1 MPPRPRPRR
10 PSAGTPTLSRPRA
23 AGHGPGS
30 GRTPAHALSHEE
42 AQARL
47 AAAAEALR
55 VPLSPVQR
63 DQLTR
68 YLDLL
73 LKWNRVYNLTA
84 VRDPA
89 EALTH
94 HLLDSLAIVPSLR
107 RRLPGR
113 ARLLDAGSGGGL
125 PGVVLAIACLEWDV
139 TCVDA
144 VAKKA
149 TFIQQVAAELALPH
163 LHGVHSRVESL
174 PSANA
179 DLIVSRAFASLRDF
193 TTCTAAHLAPGGT
206 WVAMKGKEPLDE
218 MRDLPPGVEVFHV
231 EHLAVPGLEAD
242 RCLVWL
248 RPAAQVHG

>member
-1 MPPRPRPRR
+1 MPTPPRPRR
-10 PSAGTPTLSRPRA
+10 PSGTPSTDRLRSA
-23 AGHGPGS
+23 GPGADA
-30 GRTPAHALSHEE
+30 GRAPARALSHEE
-42 AQARL
+42 TQARL
-47 AAAAEALR
+47 AAGAEALG
-55 VPLSPVQR
+55 VPLSPLQQ

-107 RRLPGR
+107 RRLSGT
-113 ARLLDAGSGGGL
+113 ARLLDVGSGGGL
-125 PGVVLAIACLEWDV
+125 PGVVLAIACPQWDV

-149 TFIQQVAAELALPH
+149 SFIQQVAVELALPH
-163 LHGVHSRVESL
+163 LHGLHSRVESL

-193 TTCTAAHLAPGGT
+193 TTWTAAHLAPGGT

-231 EHLAVPGLEAD
+231 EHLAVPGLDAD

-248 RPAAQVHG
+248 RPAAYVHG